1 MKELIEKEL
10 ERYQKQLEALEND
23 DNYNNYE
30 DKRVIL
36 RAFYKR
42 QIDNFKKMLSYEKK
56 SNKS

>member
-30 DKRVIL
+30 DKRTIL

-42 QIDNFKKMLSYEKK
+42 QIDKFKQMLSYEKK
-56 SNKS
+56 A